1 MKGLLLILPL
11 LLVYN
16 LLIVPPLGFHLHEG
30 KKASLEENF
39 TTASDSPISQ
49 KRHSEDENKAGSTQ
63 NNSSVTKNKAVDEL
77 GSSAKET
84 NNSSLT
90 KNKLGISAKETNNS
104 SLTKNNLGSSARETN
119 NLRLQRLTRACEE
132 VTKKMHSRHP
142 NREQLGKKVRA
153 EVVSFDWNIPFS
165 VPKRNKQTE
174 PLIKDDFKAKEA
186 LEACL
191 VLVLKKWE
199 LLKRDTFFDTL
210 SS

>member
-1 MKGLLLILPL
+1 MERRRVKGLLLILPL

-77 GSSAKET
+77 GS
-84 NNSSLT
+84 
-90 KNKLGISAKETNNS
+90 SAKETNNS